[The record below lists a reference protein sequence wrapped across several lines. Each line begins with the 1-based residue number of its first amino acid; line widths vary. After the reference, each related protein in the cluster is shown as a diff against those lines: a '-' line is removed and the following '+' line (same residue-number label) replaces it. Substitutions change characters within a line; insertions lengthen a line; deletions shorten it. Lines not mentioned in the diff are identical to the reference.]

1 MRIALFDI
9 DGTILLAHGAGR
21 RAMERALR
29 EAAGV
34 TGPNGQHY
42 AGKTDP
48 QIVREALR
56 HAGYSD
62 PDADLRMSAVLD
74 RYLEGLEFELAG
86 RRAEPVEALP
96 GVPAV
101 LDRCQEHEGI
111 LLGLLTGNLRDGA
124 RHKLRAAGID
134 PDRFVVG
141 AFGSDHEHRPTL
153 AALARDRAGA
163 HLGVAVRGDAC
174 VVIGDTPADIE
185 CGLAIGARTI
195 AVATGNFPARDLLA
209 CGPFAVFDDFRD
221 TEAVMRA
228 ILDD

>member
-29 EAAGV
+29 EVAGV
-34 TGPNGQHY
+34 DGPAGQHY

-56 HAGYSD
+56 HAGLS
-62 PDADLRMSAVLD
+62 DADVDARMPGVLA
-74 RYLEGLEFELAG
+74 RYLAGLSDELATD
-86 RRAEPVEALP
+86 RTEPVEALP
-96 GVPAV
+96 GVPEI
-101 LDRCQEHEGI
+101 LDRCHGHARI
-111 LLGLLTGNLRDGA
+111 VLGLLTGNLWEGA
-124 RHKLRAAGID
+124 QHKLRAAGID
-134 PDRFVVG
+134 PRRFAVG

-153 AALARDRAGA
+153 AALARDRAAA
-163 HLGVAVRGDAC
+163 HLGTAVAGEAC

-185 CGLAIGARTI
+185 CGLAIGARTVG
-195 AVATGNFPARDLLA
+195 VATGNFSARELA
-209 CGPFAVFDDFRD
+209 RYGPYAVFEDFRD
-221 TEAVMRA
+221 TTAVMQV